1 MLPLSYEG
9 YTLEQCKNKIP
20 LSLYLSNFLYF
31 RLMKKL
37 WPHIILI
44 PLLLTIPIVSSP
56 DFDGTLSVFKVSPFQ
71 REFIRFALVII
82 FFYLNLSILLPKL
95 YAKKKYLPFTLC
107 ILISFGVIVFVPYYL
122 ISENVFS
129 VGSLSF
135 PKGPGPISPPNGNML
150 PPPMDSRPSF
160 ENFGSRNQGSL
171 YQMIF
176 ASLLPF
182 LFSFLSSLFMF
193 RNDEKKELERS
204 KAKAELLNLKYQ
216 LQPHFLFNILNS
228 IYSLALLKSDDAPNG
243 ILKLS
248 NVMRYVVQESSK
260 DFVELDREFE
270 YLKDY
275 IALQLV
281 RTDSSL
287 DFSYTEIGET
297 KNLKIAPFIL
307 VNFIE
312 NAFKYGFNAEEDSK
326 ISIKAVIQEDI
337 LSFSVFNHIVS
348 KKTADENSLK
358 IGLKNTIE
366 HLDQMYPEKYTIT
379 ITNDGKTYDVD
390 LKINL
395 A

>member
-1 MLPLSYEG
+1 MLPLSYVNCPKV
-9 YTLEQCKNKIP
+9 QFKNKIP

-56 DFDGTLSVFKVSPFQ
+56 DFDGTLSVFRVSPFQ

-82 FFYLNLSILLPKL
+82 FFYLNLSIFLPKL

-107 ILISFGVIVFVPYYL
+107 ILISFGIIVFIPYYL
-122 ISENVFS
+122 SSEHFFYA
-129 VGSLSF
+129 GSPSF
-135 PKGPGPISPPNGNML
+135 PGNQAPPNGNMQA
-150 PPPMDSRPSF
+150 PPIGGRPSF
-160 ENFGSRNQGSL
+160 GNAGPRNHGSL
-171 YQMIF
+171 YQIIF

-182 LFSFLSSLFMF
+182 LFSFLSSLFIF
-193 RNDEKKELERS
+193 RNNEKKELERS

-260 DFVELDREFE
+260 DFVELDKEFE

-281 RTDSSL
+281 RTDNSL
-287 DFSYTEIGET
+287 DFSYTEIGDT

-312 NAFKYGFNAEEDSK
+312 NAFKYGFNAEETSK
-326 ISIKAVIQEDI
+326 ISVKAVVQENL
-337 LSFSVFNHIVS
+337 LSFSVFNNIVS
-348 KKTADENSLK
+348 KKTTDENSLK
-358 IGLKNTIE
+358 IGLKNTIK
-366 HLDQMYPEKYTIT
+366 HLDQVYPEKYTLT

-390 LKINL
+390 LKVNL

>member
-1 MLPLSYEG
+1 
-9 YTLEQCKNKIP
+9 
-20 LSLYLSNFLYF
+20 
-31 RLMKKL
+31 MKKL

-82 FFYLNLSILLPKL
+82 FFYLNLSIFLPKL
-95 YAKKKYLPFTLC
+95 YAKKKYLSFTLC
-107 ILISFGVIVFVPYYL
+107 ILISFGIIVFIPYYL
-122 ISENVFS
+122 ISEHIFS
-129 VGSLSF
+129 AGPSSLS
-135 PKGPGPISPPNGNML
+135 IHSRELVPPNGNMPA
-150 PPPMDSRPSF
+150 PPTGNRPFF
-160 ENFGSRNQGSL
+160 ENAGPKNQGSL

-182 LFSFLSSLFMF
+182 LFSFLSSLFIF
-193 RNDEKKELERS
+193 RNNEKKELERS

-260 DFVELDREFE
+260 DFVELDKEFE

-281 RTDSSL
+281 RTDNSL
-287 DFSYTEIGET
+287 DFSYTEIGDT

-312 NAFKYGFNAEEDSK
+312 NAFKYGFNAEETSK
-326 ISIKAVIQEDI
+326 ISVKAVVQENL
-337 LSFSVFNHIVS
+337 LSFSVFNYIVS
-348 KKTADENSLK
+348 KKTTDENSLK
-358 IGLKNTIE
+358 IGLKNTIK
-366 HLDQMYPEKYTIT
+366 HLDQVYPEKYTLT

-390 LKINL
+390 LKVNL

>member
-1 MLPLSYEG
+1 
-9 YTLEQCKNKIP
+9 
-20 LSLYLSNFLYF
+20 
-31 RLMKKL
+31 MKKI

-56 DFDGTLSVFKVSPFQ
+56 DFDGTLSVFRVSPFQ
-71 REFIRFALVII
+71 REFIRFVLVII
-82 FFYLNLSILLPKL
+82 FFYLNLNIFLPKF
-95 YAKKKYLPFTLC
+95 YSKKKYFPFILC
-107 ILISFGVIVFVPYYL
+107 ILICFGIMVFIPNYL
-122 ISENVFS
+122 SSAKIFS
-129 VGSLSF
+129 SQPSMMQMR
-135 PKGPGPISPPNGNML
+135 PPQMYPHEGF
-150 PPPMDSRPSF
+150 PPPSMERRPPLN
-160 ENFGSRNQGSL
+160 NFGPRNEASYL
-171 YQMIF
+171 QMIF
-176 ASLLPF
+176 PSVLPF
-182 LFSFLSSLFMF
+182 LFSFLSSLFIF
-193 RNDEKKELERS
+193 RNIEKKELERS

-260 DFVELDREFE
+260 DFVDLSKEIE

-287 DFSYTEIGET
+287 DFSYTEIGE
-297 KNLKIAPFIL
+297 KKDLQIAPFIL

-312 NAFKYGFNAEEDSK
+312 NAFKYGFNAAENSK
-326 ISIKAVIQEDI
+326 IAVKIIIQEEV
-337 LSFSVFNHIVS
+337 LHFQVFNNIVNQNM
-348 KKTADENSLK
+348 TDEGSLK

-366 HLDQMYPEKYTIT
+366 HLQQVYPEKHTLKMDNT
-379 ITNDGKTYDVD
+379 GKTFEVD

-395 A
+395 V